1 MGEASRQELTP
12 AYCNTYYRVSVAS
25 DPETMEMFDTI
36 KDSLVFSFARVYSLR
51 LKTVAVKMRSLVYNG
66 DEIASTLAG
75 YHDMMQEYLEQ
86 LILDLENLA
95 AMQEE

>member
-1 MGEASRQELTP
+1 
-12 AYCNTYYRVSVAS
+12 
-25 DPETMEMFDTI
+25 
-36 KDSLVFSFARVYSLR
+36 
-51 LKTVAVKMRSLVYNG
+51 MRSLVYNG